1 MKKLFTVLFL
11 SAFLFTFFSS
21 TSFAQFHL
29 SVAPALGMNF
39 NLHTGSDLPESG
51 SGFGLVFGGYA
62 DMQFTPSI
70 GLISGLAFYDNRSG
84 SYSSTVT
91 DNSTGQPVNLTI
103 DNDASLAYFQI
114 ENLFKLTTP
123 AKIYFVIGPVLGFNI
138 SSEGEQTVT
147 IATPGYTFPDGNTKS
162 TSKATIKDTQVRFE
176 LKAGAGFDITL
187 SQLMTLAPQVTF
199 GYGIT
204 NVQKE
209 IKWRVLTIQGL
220 VSIKFKLI

>member
-1 MKKLFTVLFL
+1 MKKLFTVLFVSL
-11 SAFLFTFFSS
+11 FLVTFFTT

-51 SGFGLVFGGYA
+51 NGFGLVFGGYA

-91 DNSTGQPVNLTI
+91 EQGVSYNI

-114 ENLFKLTTP
+114 ENLFKLSTP

-147 IATPGYTFPDGNTKS
+147 IATPGYTFQDGSTKY
-162 TSKATIKDTQVRFE
+162 TAKATIKDTQVRFE

-220 VSIKFKLI
+220 VSIKFRLI